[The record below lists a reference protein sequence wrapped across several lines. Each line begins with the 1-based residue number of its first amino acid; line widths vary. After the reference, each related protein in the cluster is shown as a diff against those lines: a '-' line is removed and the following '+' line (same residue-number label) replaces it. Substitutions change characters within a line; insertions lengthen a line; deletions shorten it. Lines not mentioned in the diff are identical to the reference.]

1 MSTTPTRQPETHP
14 DTTATQPAISS
25 LTGAHAKIRTALGNS
40 PGATSAALADAA
52 GIGRSTAG
60 KALTTLEQNGLAR
73 RKLGGHDGKLRIADR
88 WFPHQPAQAD
98 TAQPEPSQEAVAAEQ
113 EPPSAQVPN
122 DQPAAQEAVVEAAGT
137 TEAPQDDPTDKAE
150 VAPASK
156 ESAAPKLTMVT
167 ANGKHRLV
175 PGGLRQLVLNHLQ
188 AHPDEHFTATGLS
201 RIIEKSSGAIANA
214 LVTLTKQGQAKQV
227 NDRPRRYQL
236 RTGTEQ

>member
-60 KALTTLEQNGLAR
+60 KALTILEQNGLAR
-73 RKLGGHDGKLRIADR
+73 RKLGGHDGKLRVADR

-98 TAQPEPSQEAVAAEQ
+98 TAEPEPNQEAVAAE
-113 EPPSAQVPN
+113 PAAPSAQVPD
-122 DQPAAQEAVVEAAGT
+122 DQPAAQEATAEATGKT
-137 TEAPQDDPTDKAE
+137 E
-150 VAPASK
+150 VAPAP
-156 ESAAPKLTMVT
+156 EELAAPKLTMVT

-236 RTGTEQ
+236 RTSTEQ